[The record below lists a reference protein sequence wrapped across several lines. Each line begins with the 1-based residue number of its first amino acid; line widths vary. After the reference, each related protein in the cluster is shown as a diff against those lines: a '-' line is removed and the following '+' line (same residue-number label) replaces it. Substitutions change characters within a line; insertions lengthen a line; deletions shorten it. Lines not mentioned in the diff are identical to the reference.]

1 MRYGDGGGVDQAERV
16 RRERVRR
23 QAAQMFAKG
32 KSAVEVAARLEVST
46 KSAYQW
52 RRAWAAGGAQ
62 ALASKGLSGPDPK
75 CRASSWDG

>member
-1 MRYGDGGGVDQAERV
+1 
-16 RRERVRR
+16 
-23 QAAQMFAKG
+23 MFAKG